1 MISAEKVNE
10 ILGIKE
16 SYELPDR
23 LMELLFSDKCQR
35 IVNEFRCL
43 EEDLSYDWFSNYF
56 QEEHSNRKEL
66 KESIDMLEN
75 AMENRSVQ
83 LELKL

>member
-1 MISAEKVNE
+1 MNE
-10 ILGIKE
+10 LASLDVEIYKQQKE
-16 SYELPDR
+16 LIRQMRQLTS
-23 LMELLFSDKCQR
+23 
-35 IVNEFRCL
+35 
-43 EEDLSYDWFSNYF
+43 EDVSK
-56 QEEHSNRKEL
+56 RKEL